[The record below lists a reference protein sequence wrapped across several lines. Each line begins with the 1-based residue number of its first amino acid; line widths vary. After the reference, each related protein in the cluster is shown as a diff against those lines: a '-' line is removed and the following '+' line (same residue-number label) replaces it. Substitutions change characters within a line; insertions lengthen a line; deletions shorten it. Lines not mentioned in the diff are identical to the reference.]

1 MSEEELKR
9 QLLEAAGISVWSQK
23 NDPVETGVKIAS
35 LAQYL
40 TNKPESEQ
48 FAIINEIRIGGI
60 EKALKWL

>member
-23 NDPVETGVKIAS
+23 NDPIETGVKIAS

-40 TNKPESEQ
+40 KNKPESEQ
-48 FAIINEIRIGGI
+48 RAIINEIRIGGF

>member
-23 NDPVETGVKIAS
+23 SNPIETGVKIAS

-40 TNKPESEQ
+40 KNKPESE
-48 FAIINEIRIGGI
+48 ELR
-60 EKALKWL
+60 KL

>member
-35 LAQYL
+35 
-40 TNKPESEQ
+40 
-48 FAIINEIRIGGI
+48 
-60 EKALKWL
+60 